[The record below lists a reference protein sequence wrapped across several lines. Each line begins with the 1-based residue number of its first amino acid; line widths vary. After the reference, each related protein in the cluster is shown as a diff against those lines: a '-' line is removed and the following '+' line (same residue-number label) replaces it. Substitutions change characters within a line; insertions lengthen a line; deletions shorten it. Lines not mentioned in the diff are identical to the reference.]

1 LNEPDARQVEEVHR
15 VRFKAMAFL
24 HALLCCGCAWA
35 GGANHLVQ
43 QLQAFKSLPGSEQV
57 AVVFRSRFHG
67 RSMLFWR
74 RSSEVFRTEADAQL
88 SFEQDILVASADPAI
103 NGALENEIE
112 GHDPERARFAVF
124 LLCLRARFV
133 PRSEFLVKQMNGQFS
148 SGGREGNISQFR
160 PDLAKLDGKARLAIN
175 NALASP
181 NARLRNS
188 TKIYTFALL
197 EELSS
202 ISTTELARRWRVAI
216 GKVPACLHDRS
227 VAYSDEEQVIPILRM
242 ALTSRGLESAVAISM
257 LLKNERNPEALEEEI
272 QMVRFLDSAAVRLR
286 GSENGRQVILAVKDG
301 VLTHT
306 LQYCWMR
313 YDKTERERK
322 EAWAELEGQFFK
334 DRVECSLNSWATL
347 IALAM
352 EQEYGDQLTV
362 PAVFVPGSR
371 TCGPKMQVFL
381 TRLTDFDPS
390 FPAWQF
396 PSTGTPDDMLHPAF
410 ASKIRLY
417 HDAWI
422 KMTTEPAED
431 RN

>member
-1 LNEPDARQVEEVHR
+1 MPDGLGGAS
-15 VRFKAMAFL
+15 VRFKAIAFL
-24 HALLCCGCAWA
+24 HAFLCCGCAWA

-57 AVVFRSRFHG
+57 AVVFRSRFHE
-67 RSMLFWR
+67 RSMLFWK

-103 NGALENEIE
+103 DGALETEIE
-112 GHDPERARFAVF
+112 GYDPERARYAVF
-124 LLCLRARFV
+124 LLCLRTRFV
-133 PRSEFLVKQMNGQFS
+133 PRSEFFIKQIVGQFS
-148 SGGREGNISQFR
+148 SGEREGSISPFR
-160 PDLAKLDGKARLAIN
+160 PDLAKLDTKARLAIN

-202 ISTTELARRWRVAI
+202 IPTNELAKEWRVAI

-227 VAYSDEEQVIPILRM
+227 VAYSDDEQVIPIFRI
-242 ALTSRGLESAVAISM
+242 ALASRGLETAVAVSM
-257 LLKNERNPEALEEEI
+257 LLKNERNPEALGEEI

-286 GSENGRQVILAVKDG
+286 GSEDGRQVIQAVKDA

-313 YDKTERERK
+313 YDKTERERE
-322 EAWAELEGQFFK
+322 EAWAQLEGQFFR
-334 DRVECSLNSWATL
+334 DRVECGLSSWATL
-347 IALAM
+347 IALALD
-352 EQEYGDQLTV
+352 QEYGDQMSV
-362 PAVFVPGSR
+362 PAGFEPKSR

-381 TRLTDFDPS
+381 TRLTDLDPT

-396 PSTGTPDDMLHPAF
+396 PSTSTPDDMLHPAF

-422 KMTTEPAED
+422 KMTTNPAED
-431 RN
+431 RNLKH